1 MDSIEK
7 ARKRAKKF
15 FKYHDLSLPVEI
27 ETLLS
32 KYADVEEAYI
42 PMDGDAIC
50 INDKKHPH
58 IIIKSNMSPYRK
70 RFTYAHELG
79 HLQIP
84 SHIGMISCTTELSEQ
99 MDIGAYYQMEH
110 EANAFAAELLMP
122 EDWLISLISEFDTI
136 ESLLEQV
143 TTKANVSLTAAIY
156 NLIPVLPS
164 NYMFIIYNKIDDY
177 CHIKF
182 GSHSSWPIF
191 LYDEEHNI
199 DPSWIKTN
207 CFDYESIE
215 SDAIALNV
223 YKFKEILS
231 DNIIEQIASRMNSH
245 STRKKICDK
254 IVKSSNISYAHLF
267 QKLPNYLN
275 PGFIIKYKCNE
286 SGSFTYLY
294 SKGTHTRPD
303 LPNEND
309 MDTWLSENC
318 LYHVLSRGSNIE
330 ISIWQFNTSF
340 HMSVNANDKRE
351 SKIILRNIINNLYY
365 DTKERASMFGRV
377 NGIIGSLNGS
387 ISNFTPQ
394 EFYDVLKQKFI
405 SRTDLTLITNNT
417 DFNQYL
423 YRKVEELY
431 NKS

>member
-1 MDSIEK
+1 MDNIEK
-7 ARKRAKKF
+7 ARKRAKNF
-15 FKYHDLSLPVEI
+15 FKYHDLSLPVDI

-32 KYADVEEAYI
+32 KYAHVEEAYI
-42 PMDGDAIC
+42 PMAGDAIC

-99 MDIGAYYQMEH
+99 MDIGAYYQMEQ

-136 ESLLEQV
+136 KSLIEQV
-143 TTKANVSLTAAIY
+143 TTEANVSLTAAIY

-164 NYMFIIYNKIDDY
+164 NYMFIIYNKIDGY

-182 GSHSSWPIF
+182 GSHSSWPII

-215 SDAIALNV
+215 SDAITLNV
-223 YKFKEILS
+223 CKFKEILS
-231 DNIIEQIASRMNSH
+231 DHTIEQIASRMNDH
-245 STRKKICDK
+245 SMCKKICDK
-254 IVKSSNISYAHLF
+254 IVNSSNISYAHLF
-267 QKLPNYLN
+267 QKLPNCLN

-294 SKGTHTRPD
+294 SKKTHTRPG

-318 LYHVLSRGSNIE
+318 LFHVFSRGSNIE
-330 ISIWQFNTSF
+330 INIWQFNTSF
-340 HMSVNANDKRE
+340 HMSVNTNDKRE

-365 DTKERASMFGRV
+365 DAKERASMFGRV

-394 EFYDVLKQKFI
+394 EFYDILKQKFL
-405 SRTDLTLITNNT
+405 SRTDITLITNDTN
-417 DFNQYL
+417 FNQYL
-423 YRKVEELY
+423 YRKIEELY
-431 NKS
+431 NKI